1 MLMPYEKFKN
11 KPIEEL
17 PSSYLKWLA
26 EKHNDEYKNE
36 NSICLAADKEYKL
49 REKNGEHFEE

>member
-1 MLMPYEKFKN
+1 MLMPYGKFKN

-26 EKHNDEYKNE
+26 ENIYDEYKKE
-36 NSICLAADKEYKL
+36 DSLCLAADKEYSY
-49 REKNGEHFEE
+49 REKTECHFED